1 MRIDAINRGYDIYSK
16 QVSATSKANGKV
28 NSKDE
33 VDLSSQAKDFATI
46 KKMLAKE
53 TDVREELVQDIKQ
66 RIDNGTYN
74 VSSKDVAD
82 KILSL
87 NHYEK

>member
-1 MRIDAINRGYDIYSK
+1 MRIDAINRVYDIYSK
-16 QVSATSKANGKV
+16 QGSATSKANGKV

>member
-1 MRIDAINRGYDIYSK
+1 
-16 QVSATSKANGKV
+16 
-28 NSKDE
+28 
-33 VDLSSQAKDFATI
+33 
-46 KKMLAKE
+46 MLAKE

>member
-1 MRIDAINRGYDIYSK
+1 MRIDAINRVYDIYSK

-46 KKMLAKE
+46 KKMLAK
-53 TDVREELVQDIKQ
+53 DYF
-66 RIDNGTYN
+66 NGHTITKG
-74 VSSKDVAD
+74 S
-82 KILSL
+82 ICQI
-87 NHYEK
+87 EI